1 MGDINSVYVDSKS
14 FDNLISNLENSNITS
29 YVREDERK
37 SEIES
42 RGKNNTDLG
51 VFVEFYTMFD
61 KINDLMSKEFNDLLK
76 NDIENL
82 KKMKNQLLDIDIETS
97 LKLLQMDFDQKYNN
111 SPGGRTDLF
120 SGNNGNSSTG
130 KYDPLSGS
138 HNNYDF
144 LNNSSNNNVDY
155 HDISFNQSDDD

>member
-1 MGDINSVYVDSKS
+1 MDDINSVYIDSKG
-14 FDNLISNLENSNITS
+14 FDSIISNLENSSITS

-82 KKMKNQLLDIDIETS
+82 KKMKNQLLDIDAETS
-97 LKLLQMDFDQKYNN
+97 LQLLQFEFNEKYQNV
-111 SPGGRTDLF
+111 PGPQMGGF

-144 LNNSSNNNVDY
+144 FNNSSNNNVDY
-155 HDISFNQSDDD
+155 HNITFDQSDD

>member
-1 MGDINSVYVDSKS
+1 MVDE
-14 FDNLISNLENSNITS
+14 FDNFIG
-29 YVREDERK
+29 EDERK

-82 KKMKNQLLDIDIETS
+82 KKMKTQQAIIL
-97 LKLLQMDFDQKYNN
+97 
-111 SPGGRTDLF
+111 
-120 SGNNGNSSTG
+120 
-130 KYDPLSGS
+130 
-138 HNNYDF
+138 
-144 LNNSSNNNVDY
+144 
-155 HDISFNQSDDD
+155 